1 MVEQSEN
8 PVLTCSPRRPSGIR
22 LATLAC
28 ALIGAHPASVSATAA
43 PEAASSAELP
53 ARSRAEILDRLST
66 AMDGYVD
73 PAVAGRLKA
82 MLVAKRPAYE
92 AIRDRDLLART
103 LSTDLMAISNDLHL
117 KVSVVTMSGAQ
128 EFSPDEQARLE
139 GRLAHGLMSIRRL
152 PGNIGYLK
160 LRYFAPGREGEALID
175 AAMLM
180 LKDSDALIIDLRENT
195 GGGGASDE
203 RLLGHLSRAPIPMAM
218 IRWRQPDGTWKEEQR
233 RASAPPGGPLFAD
246 KPVFLVTARRTFSA
260 AEGFAL
266 DLKASGRAQLIG
278 ETTRGG
284 ANPGHAHSLGHGLEV
299 FVPSGLVTHPLTKG
313 NWNGK
318 GVEPDVAVPAGDALT
333 EAYRRALRVALPT
346 VATPKSVEERERAIA
361 DPRAALIADQPL

>member
-1 MVEQSEN
+1 MVQQRAIN
-8 PVLTCSPRRPSGIR
+8 VFGCSPRRSSRLR

-28 ALIGAHPASVSATAA
+28 FLIVAHPALASVTTTPVTAPSAGLSVTA
-43 PEAASSAELP
+43 
-53 ARSRAEILDRLST
+53 RAEILNRLAT

-73 PAVAGRLKA
+73 PLVARKVKA
-82 MLVAKRPAYE
+82 MLAAQRPAYE
-92 AIRDRDLLART
+92 AIADRELLART
-103 LSTDLMAISNDLHL
+103 LSTDLMASSNDLHL
-117 KVSVVTMSGAQ
+117 KVAVVTTGGAT
-128 EFSPDEQARLE
+128 ELSPEEQARLE

-152 PGNIGYLK
+152 PANIGYLK
-160 LRYFAPGREGEALID
+160 LRYFAPGRDGEALVD

-218 IRWRQPDGTWKEEQR
+218 IRWRQPDGTWKVEQR
-233 RASAPPGGPLFAD
+233 RASASPGGPLFAD
-246 KPVFLVTARRTFSA
+246 KPVFVLTARRTFSA

-266 DLKASGRAQLIG
+266 DLKASGRAVLVG

-284 ANPGHAHSLGHGLEV
+284 ANPGHARSLGHGLDA
-299 FVPSGLVTHPLTKG
+299 FVPSGIVTHPLTKG

-333 EAYRRALRVALPT
+333 EAYRRALAVAKPT
-346 VATPKSVEERERAIA
+346 VMTPKSIDERKKAIA
-361 DPRAALIADQPL
+361 DPRAVLVADQPL